1 MHRVCLSITGSITAC
16 PGYFTVEIY
25 KGTPMTRLAVYDMLV
40 TCQKDLTQKNFT
52 LRYFITHHESVDIP
66 DIFTVVL
73 NDSVTSYRLLL
84 SSIRGPQLFHSHKV
98 AMTTTETQQGSPW
111 IPIIVILIVC
121 SIMCISLLIVYA
133 YCDNKQRKGVPPDIT
148 MPKPDLGAQI
158 TLLQNMDVF
167 KPEVRST
174 LKSKLVVFILGV
186 LYVIY
191 ALSFT
196 FLMLFGLLHLMQG
209 PQFGELGIGSNTSAK
224 IQSKVQSH
232 LNDMV
237 YYETNETTRLVESTQ
252 QRLTACS
259 NHLKT
264 SLYGLIPENTN
275 AMRKSL
281 RKVFEQ
287 HGTVHSL
294 LKEYFEGRL
303 EEYRPQIQRF
313 IDEFNQTLD
322 RHLHEFQI
330 NYKNYLKSIAD
341 NPWLEFPKQVFL
353 EQERQEGRRFGAVD
367 DNNRANFLT
376 WLEIDKVQEM
386 ITVKDI
392 LMNR

>member
-1 MHRVCLSITGSITAC
+1 
-16 PGYFTVEIY
+16 
-25 KGTPMTRLAVYDMLV
+25 MTRLALYDMLV
-40 TCQKDLTQKNFT
+40 TCQKDSPQKNFT
-52 LRYFITHHESVDIP
+52 LRYFITHHESVNIP

-84 SSIRGPQLFHSHKV
+84 SSVQGPQFFHNHKGDMS
-98 AMTTTETQQGSPW
+98 ATDRLQGSPW

-121 SIMCISLLIVYA
+121 TIACISLLMLYA
-133 YCDNKQRKGVPPDIT
+133 YCDSKQTKGIPPDIT

-158 TLLQNMDVF
+158 TLLQNMDIF
-167 KPEVRST
+167 KPEEKIT
-174 LKSKLVVFILGV
+174 LKSKLVVVTLGV

-196 FLMLFGLLHLMQG
+196 FLVLFGLLHLMQG

-237 YYETNETTRLVESTQ
+237 YYETNETTRLVRSTQ
-252 QRLTACS
+252 QRLSACS
-259 NHLKT
+259 NHLKS

-281 RKVFEQ
+281 RKVFAQ

-294 LKEYFEGRL
+294 LKEYFVGRL
-303 EEYRPQIQRF
+303 EEYQPQIKKF

-330 NYKNYLKSIAD
+330 NYKNYLKNIAD
-341 NPWLEFPKQVFL
+341 NRWLEFPKQVFL
-353 EQERQEGRRFGAVD
+353 EQERQEGRRFSAVD
-367 DNNRANFLT
+367 DDNRANFLT

>member
-1 MHRVCLSITGSITAC
+1 
-16 PGYFTVEIY
+16 
-25 KGTPMTRLAVYDMLV
+25 MLV
-40 TCQKDLTQKNFT
+40 TCKKGSANKNFT
-52 LRYFITHHESVDIP
+52 LRYFITHQESVDIP

-73 NDSVTSYRLLL
+73 NDSVTSYRLIL
-84 SSIRGPQLFHSHKV
+84 SSVQGPQLFHSQKGDV
-98 AMTTTETQQGSPW
+98 ATIERPKGSPW

-121 SIMCISLLIVYA
+121 LLTCIVLLILYA
-133 YCDNKQRKGVPPDIT
+133 YCDSKQTKGIPLDIK
-148 MPKPDLGAQI
+148 MPKPDFGAQI
-158 TLLQNMDVF
+158 TLLQNIDVY
-167 KPEVRST
+167 KPPEKLSLRSRLIMVT
-174 LKSKLVVFILGV
+174 LIV

-224 IQSKVQSH
+224 IHAKVQSH
-232 LNDMV
+232 LNEMV
-237 YYETNETTRLVESTQ
+237 YYETNETTRLVKSTQ
-252 QRLTACS
+252 QRLQACS
-259 NHLKT
+259 NHLKS
-264 SLYGLIPENTN
+264 SLYSSIPQNTD
-275 AMRKSL
+275 AVRRGL
-281 RKVFEQ
+281 RKAFEQ
-287 HGTVHSL
+287 NGTVHSL
-294 LKEYFEGRL
+294 LKEYFVNRL
-303 EEYRPQIQRF
+303 QEYQPQIKKF

-341 NPWLEFPKQVFL
+341 NGWLEFPKQVFL
-353 EQERQEGRRFGAVD
+353 EQERQEGRQFSVID
-367 DNNRANFLT
+367 DENRADFLT